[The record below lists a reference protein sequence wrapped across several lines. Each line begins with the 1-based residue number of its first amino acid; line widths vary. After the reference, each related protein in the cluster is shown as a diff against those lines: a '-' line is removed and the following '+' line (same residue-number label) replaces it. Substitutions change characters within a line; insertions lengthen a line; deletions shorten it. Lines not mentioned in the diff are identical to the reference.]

1 MSGRP
6 VQTIPAGACG
16 QAAWMI
22 PQPQPNRDLPGLS
35 AQAASTRVFAREVI
49 RRMRGAS
56 QPYLVRCAD
65 DLSYVVK
72 FQNNPQHVRVLANE
86 MLAARLAMLIGLPV
100 ATPAFVE
107 VPPALIRGN
116 PPLELEIGP
125 RRVQCLAGLQFGSR
139 FPGDPGQ
146 TLVVDF
152 LPDRLLSKVRNLASV
167 FLGGFVFDKW
177 TCNCDG
183 RQVIFFRFV
192 DEEIPAYSALLIDHG
207 FCFNDGEWSSPDSPI
222 RGLYPRRLVYE
233 KVEGFKSFEPYLSR
247 IENLERSRIEE
258 CLLDLP
264 EEWCG
269 PEPGQLT
276 RLAEK
281 LYERRRGLRQ
291 AIINAKNS
299 SLKPFPHWGETE
311 VGGRSRREPC

>member
-1 MSGRP
+1 M
-6 VQTIPAGACG
+6 AGTCG

-22 PQPQPNRDLPGLS
+22 PQPQPNRDSSGLS
-35 AQAASTRVFAREVI
+35 VQAVCPKVFAREVI

-56 QPYLVRCAD
+56 QPYLLRCAD
-65 DLSYVVK
+65 DSSYVVK

-86 MLAARLAMLIGLPV
+86 MLAGRLALLIGLPV

-116 PPLELEIGP
+116 PPLELVIGP

-139 FPGDPGQ
+139 FPGVPSQ

-152 LPDRLLSKVRNLASV
+152 LPDRLLSKVSNLASV

-177 TCNCDG
+177 TCNCNG
-183 RQVIFFRFV
+183 RQVIFFRSV
-192 DEEIPAYSALLIDHG
+192 DEQGPAYTALLIDQG
-207 FCFNDGEWSSPDSPI
+207 FCFNDGEWSFPDSPI
-222 RGLYPRRLVYE
+222 RSLYPRRLVYE
-233 KVEGFKSFEPYLSR
+233 TVEGFKSFEPFLSR
-247 IENLERSRIEE
+247 IENLERFQIEE

-291 AIINAKNS
+291 AIIDAKNS

-311 VGGRSRREPC
+311 VVGRSRQDPW